1 MTSINRHIHALN
13 QTLTNFFKGSSGK
26 ELVTLEI
33 PSSSS
38 VCQLCNM
45 VGHSASMCS
54 KSLTNQNVA
63 NVEGGI
69 KEKIMDLN
77 VFNVLVWGTLR
88 SSVGRKVEEG

>member
-1 MTSINRHIHALN
+1 
-13 QTLTNFFKGSSGK
+13 
-26 ELVTLEI
+26 
-33 PSSSS
+33 
-38 VCQLCNM
+38 
-45 VGHSASMCS
+45 MCS